1 MYYTVYKI
9 TNTLNG
15 MFYIGKHATEDLN
28 DSYMGSGTFL
38 RRAQNKYGIENFKK
52 EILFIF
58 DNEEEMNNKEAELVT
73 EEFLKRPDV
82 YNLNVGGFGGWKYI
96 NEHYHNNKN
105 NHRRTGFVQYLDKG
119 IHPETIWLKNLS
131 EEDYAEYRN
140 KVSEGVKRY
149 LATHPPVWLGRHHSD
164 ETKKK
169 LSIANSE
176 NHFGEANGRF
186 NTKWVYNV
194 ELKECKVVSK
204 DYCEDGWQDGR
215 ICGDWSFVD
224 RCCSNCGEHLHLTSN
239 ESRTLCDKCLEE
251 LNSRK
256 NHDKNAKWNEKIAYY
271 TKLYEEYR
279 LHGWNYIKE
288 AYSISSTRNNYINLF
303 KKYVSSY
310 KPLR

>member
-15 MFYIGKHATEDLN
+15 MFYIGKHATENLN

-140 KVSEGVKRY
+140 KVSEGVKKY
-149 LATHPPVWLGRHHSD
+149 LETHPPVWLGRHHSD
-164 ETKKK
+164 ETKRK

-176 NHFGEANGRF
+176 NHYSEANGRF
-186 NTKWVYNV
+186 NTKWMYNI
-194 ELKECKVVSK
+194 ELRECKVFPK
-204 DYCEDGWQDGR
+204 DYTEEGWVDGR
-215 ICGDWSFVD
+215 ICGGWEFLD
-224 RCCSNCGEHLHLTSN
+224 RCCSKCGKPLHLTRN
-239 ESRTLCDKCLEE
+239 ESKTICDDCIAEKKKEQSKKREE
-251 LNSRK
+251 KKR
-256 NHDKNAKWNEKIAYY
+256 EY
-271 TKLYEEYR
+271 TKMYEEYR
-279 LHGWNYIKE
+279 QYGWKYLKE
-288 AYSISSTRNNYINLF
+288 TYNLTSTRNNYINLF
-303 KKYVSSY
+303 KKYVDNY
-310 KPLR
+310 QPLR